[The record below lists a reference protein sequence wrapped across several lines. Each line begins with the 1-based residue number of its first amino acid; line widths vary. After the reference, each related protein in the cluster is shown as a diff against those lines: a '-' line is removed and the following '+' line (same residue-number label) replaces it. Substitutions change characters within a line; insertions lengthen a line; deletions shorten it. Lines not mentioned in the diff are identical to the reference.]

1 MTTTDS
7 IRRANPASPASP
19 AYAAPAAVDRL
30 QTYGMIAGG
39 IGLLLCAL
47 GWFMAP
53 DYFFRGYLVGWV
65 YWVGVSLGCMAI
77 CMLGHLTGGDWAVV
91 IRRPLEAAAR
101 VLPALLVL
109 FIPLGFGLPRL
120 YQWAHP
126 ELMKTDRVVALK
138 ASYFYFLSLS
148 DRTPLFFYLRLILY
162 FVIWSGLAYRLSN
175 LSLRQDRT
183 GDTRLLGSLRVVS
196 APGLIIYCLSLTFA
210 SVDWLMSLQLH
221 WYSTIYGFYL
231 IASQGISGFAFLIVI
246 AVLLSRSEPMAG
258 IFQPRHFHDWGK
270 LLFAFVMIWTYF
282 SWSQFLITWAGN
294 LPEEIAFFLPR
305 IHGGFG
311 WVALAIVLFHFT
323 VPFTLLLSRDLKRN
337 GKTLAMVALGLLF
350 MRWVELFWQVEPAFH
365 GPAAAPLHPV
375 NGVGFYWLYLA
386 APLFIGGIWLF
397 LFARTLKSRPLLPI
411 QDPYLPEA
419 IAHGHHH

>member
-1 MTTTDS
+1 MTTDS
-7 IRRANPASPASP
+7 IRRASPASTASP
-19 AYAAPAAVDRL
+19 SYAAPAAVDRL
-30 QTYGMIAGG
+30 QSTGMIAGV
-39 IGLLLCAL
+39 IGLLLCAV
-47 GWFMAP
+47 GWFLAP

-65 YWVGVSLGCMAI
+65 FWLGVSLGCMAI
-77 CMLGHLTGGDWAVV
+77 CMVGHLSGGDWAVV
-91 IRRPLEAAAR
+91 SRRILEAAAR
-101 VLPALLVL
+101 VLPLMLVL
-109 FIPLGFGLPRL
+109 FVPIALGLPRL

-126 ELMKTDRVVALK
+126 ELIKTDRVVALK
-138 ASYFYFLSLS
+138 APYFYLLGLS
-148 DRTPLFFYLRLILY
+148 DRYPLFFYLRLLIY
-162 FVIWSGLAYRLSN
+162 FAIWIGLAYRLSS

-183 GDTRLLGSLRVVS
+183 GDTSLLGRMRVVS

-210 SVDWLMSLQLH
+210 SVDWLMSLQIH

-231 IASQGISGFAFLIVI
+231 IASQALAGFAFLIVI

-258 IFQPRHFHDWGK
+258 VFQPRHFHDWGK

-323 VPFTLLLSRDLKRN
+323 VPFSLLLSRDLKRN
-337 GKTLAMVALGLLF
+337 GRTLAMVALGLLV
-350 MRWVELFWQVEPAFH
+350 MRVVELFWQVEPAF
-365 GPAAAPLHPV
+365 PAAARHAA
-375 NGVGFYWLYLA
+375 FDWEYLA
-386 APLFIGGIWLF
+386 APLLIGGLWLI
-397 LFARTLKSRPLLPI
+397 LFARNLKSRPLLPI